1 MPEKE
6 NRVEVEIAGE
16 PYVLRSDAPAEH
28 IERVAHFVNQ
38 KIKEVR
44 VRNARV
50 PLTKAVVA
58 AALNIADEYLRL
70 KDEYDNMVKLLE
82 SDVRTRSRDN
92 RQE

>member
-16 PYVLRSDAPAEH
+16 PYVLRSDAPPEH
-28 IERVAHFVNQ
+28 IERVARFVSQ

-44 VRNARV
+44 IRNVRV

-70 KDEYDNMVKLLE
+70 KDEYDNLVKLIE
-82 SDVRTRSRDN
+82 SEERPRNMSGR
-92 RQE
+92 